1 MALAAFDAEA
11 DIGAIA
17 DPLRGV
23 DPFVRQRRHSEA
35 GVDIAGSGL
44 LVRQD
49 EVDCFDAAAVQAS
62 HGKTQGTLHA
72 QSLQLPAQAAFES
85 IVGTD

>member
-11 DIGAIA
+11 DIGTIA

-35 GVDIAGSGL
+35 GVDVAGSSL
-44 LVRQD
+44 FVRQD
-49 EVDCFDAAAVQAS
+49 LVDRFYAAAVQAG
-62 HGKTQGTLHA
+62 HGKAQGTLHA
-72 QSLQLPAQAAFES
+72 QGLQLPAQAAFES